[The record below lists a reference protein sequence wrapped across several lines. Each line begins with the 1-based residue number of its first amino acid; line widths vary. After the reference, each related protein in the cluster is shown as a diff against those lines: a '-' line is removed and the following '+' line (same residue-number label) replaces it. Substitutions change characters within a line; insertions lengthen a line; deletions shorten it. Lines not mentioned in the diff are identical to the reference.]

1 MLQKGEHMEKIEIIE
16 RLINKNDILKKL
28 FSLVVF
34 TNSLLLLSLIV
45 LLVIYKH
52 NYLIG
57 MIIILITCF
66 VLLIAS
72 FIIKN
77 KINKIDLLLRKLQR

>member
-1 MLQKGEHMEKIEIIE
+1 MLQKGEHMEKIEVIE

-45 LLVIYKH
+45 FLIIYKH
-52 NYLIG
+52 SYLIG
-57 MIIILITCF
+57 KIILLITCF
-66 VLLIAS
+66 ILLVAS

>member
-1 MLQKGEHMEKIEIIE
+1 MLQKGEHMEKNEIIE
-16 RLINKNDILKKL
+16 RLINKNDILKKI

-45 LLVIYKH
+45 LLIIYKH
-52 NYLIG
+52 SYLIG
-57 MIIILITCF
+57 KIILLITCF
-66 VLLIAS
+66 ILLVAS

>member
-16 RLINKNDILKKL
+16 RLINKNDILKKI
-28 FSLVVF
+28 FSFVVF

-57 MIIILITCF
+57 MIILLITCF
-66 VLLIAS
+66 ILLIAS

>member
-16 RLINKNDILKKL
+16 RLINKNDILKKI

-77 KINKIDLLLRKLQR
+77 KINKIDLLLTKLQR

>member
-1 MLQKGEHMEKIEIIE
+1 MEKIEVIE

>member
-45 LLVIYKH
+45 LLIIYKH
-52 NYLIG
+52 SYLIV
-57 MIIILITCF
+57 MIILLITCF
-66 VLLIAS
+66 ILLIAS

>member
-1 MLQKGEHMEKIEIIE
+1 MEKNEIIE
-16 RLINKNDILKKL
+16 RLINKNDILKKI

-45 LLVIYKH
+45 LLIIYKH

-57 MIIILITCF
+57 MIIIQITCF